1 VPEDA
6 GRAEDTRSKLERRTV
21 PRACFNSDLDFRL
34 KMLCH
39 VPKLKEKE
47 EHNEVKDKLHIS
59 PPPPVPS
66 SYSPFKG
73 DCNILKI

>member
-1 VPEDA
+1 MSSLLSVPRVASSRVPEDA

-47 EHNEVKDKLHIS
+47 EQNEVKI
-59 PPPPVPS
+59 
-66 SYSPFKG
+66 
-73 DCNILKI
+73 